1 VHPRRVVR
9 RRVTRARVPVSIAS
23 RHRRPTTTSPA
34 TTRSMDGHRGPIAR
48 EGGDYATGHDRLR
61 PIPETDHT
69 PRARANVRAGPSV
82 RVYYIPVRTLVVR
95 TTTSYLVV
103 STWYH
108 DRSVGRSRRSVG
120 RSRRR
125 RHTRA
130 RVDGPTD
137 RPRRSRRSR
146 TPRALDDDDD
156 VSSSTFATDG
166 RSRPGVDRRG
176 RRTRGPTR
184 GVHGASRGGGAEG
197 HVRESE
203 IVARATIAGG
213 FGESS
218 RRRGGRVVWRWRVF
232 SNLAR
237 EARVRR
243 ARGER
248 GRDRRRD

>member
-1 VHPRRVVR
+1 MNRNARARRRHHPSSRASRAVDHERARSRTEHRARSRGVHPRRVVR
-9 RRVTRARVPVSIAS
+9 RRVTHARVPVSIAS

-184 GVHGASRGGGAEG
+184 GVHGEAGDLRDTFVSHNSSRG
-197 HVRESE
+197 
-203 IVARATIAGG
+203 
-213 FGESS
+213 
-218 RRRGGRVVWRWRVF
+218 RRSGWIR
-232 SNLAR
+232 
-237 EARVRR
+237 
-243 ARGER
+243 
-248 GRDRRRD
+248 

>member
-1 VHPRRVVR
+1 MPARVVVIIPRLALLARSTTNARGRAPNTALALAACILVVVR

-82 RVYYIPVRTLVVR
+82 RVYYIPVRALVVR

-120 RSRRR
+120 RSRRSVGRSRRR

-130 RVDGPTD
+130 RVDGRTD

-184 GVHGASRGGGAEG
+184 GVHGEAGDLRDTFVSHNSSRG
-197 HVRESE
+197 
-203 IVARATIAGG
+203 
-213 FGESS
+213 
-218 RRRGGRVVWRWRVF
+218 RRSGWIR
-232 SNLAR
+232 
-237 EARVRR
+237 
-243 ARGER
+243 
-248 GRDRRRD
+248 